1 MFSTG
6 NDIVALKAINIART
20 KQPNFYKKILS
31 VSEIKLYDQ
40 QFSGKM
46 LLENFVWLLWSV
58 KESAYKYLQRITPE
72 LVFSPTR
79 TIVSKLE
86 FPLGDTPAKLE
97 GSDFDKEMVYKGIV
111 SFEDHTLYSRSIINE
126 EFIFSVVNHEDDFKG
141 THWGIQLISSS
152 EPEVQSSAV
161 RTFLSIRLS
170 TLFPNEDLQISKNP
184 HGYPVLIKDGVEFP
198 VVVSLAHHDRYV
210 AYSMQRKYG

>member
-79 TIVSKLE
+79 TTVSSLE
-86 FPLGDTPAKLE
+86 FPLGSTPTKLE
-97 GSDFDKEMVYKGIV
+97 GSDFDKKMVYKGIV
-111 SFEDHTLYSRSIINE
+111 SFEDHTLYSRSIFNE
-126 EFIFSVVNHEDDFKG
+126 EFIFSVVNHKDDFKD
-141 THWGIQLISSS
+141 THWGIQLINSS
-152 EPEVQSSAV
+152 EPEEQSKAV
-161 RTFLSIRLS
+161 RVLLANKLNIIFLG
-170 TLFPNEDLQISKNP
+170 EDLQISKSP
-184 HGYPVLIKDGVEFP
+184 HGYPILLKDGVEISLP
-198 VVVSLAHHDRYV
+198 VSLAHHDRYV
-210 AYSMQRKYG
+210 AYSLRVL